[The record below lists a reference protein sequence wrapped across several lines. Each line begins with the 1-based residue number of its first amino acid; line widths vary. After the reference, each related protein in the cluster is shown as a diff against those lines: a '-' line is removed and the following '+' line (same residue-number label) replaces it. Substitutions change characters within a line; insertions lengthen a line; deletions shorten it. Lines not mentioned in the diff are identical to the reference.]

1 MIRRFQLFVIA
12 AILLVAA
19 FSTELEFLFYL
30 VYLSI
35 LVIGGSYI
43 LTRLGLADLEAGYA
57 VNQLTGHVGDK
68 LQITYTLRNTSRIP
82 KPWLEV
88 HNPTTLPG
96 GLPGRAISLGT
107 RAERSW
113 LVRAPLTR
121 RGHFR
126 VEPLQIRTGDP
137 FGFFEASASV
147 GQGVAVVVYPRIERL
162 PMWRLP
168 AANIE
173 GSHAAPERTLQTS
186 PLATAVRPYAP
197 GDAFNRIHWK
207 STARHGEIQ
216 VKEFELEQTAD
227 AWIFLD
233 LERAV
238 QGGRGE
244 ESTVEVA
251 VRAAAS
257 IAAKALLENRAV
269 GLTVNG
275 HRQAIVPVDRGSRQ
289 HLRIMQLL
297 AAVEGDGTTP
307 LAECLINAAS
317 RLRRGMTAIVI
328 TASTD
333 AAWVRPIA
341 AFRSRGIASVVVTL
355 DADAAD
361 RYDRAER
368 ARAGETVGEP
378 DKAAVEQ
385 RAQRGRAL
393 RHALAEYELKV
404 HTLTPGRSISE
415 TLAS

>member
-12 AILLVAA
+12 AILLIAA

-68 LQITYTLRNTSRIP
+68 LQITYTLRNTSRVP
-82 KPWLEV
+82 KPWLEI

-96 GLPGRAISLGT
+96 GLPGRAISLGS

-113 LVRAPLTR
+113 LVRAPLIR

-147 GQGVAVVVYPRIERL
+147 GQGVAVVVYPRVEKL
-162 PMWRLP
+162 PLWRLP
-168 AANIE
+168 AASIE
-173 GSHAAPERTLQTS
+173 GSHAAPDRTLQTS

-257 IAAKALLENRAV
+257 IAGKALLENRAV

-275 HRQAIVPVDRGSRQ
+275 HRQGLVPVDRGSRQ
-289 HLRIMQLL
+289 HLKIMQLL
-297 AAVEGDGTTP
+297 AAVDGDGTTP
-307 LAECLINAAS
+307 LVESLVNSAG

-333 AAWVRPIA
+333 LAWVRPIA
-341 AFRSRGIASVVVTL
+341 ALRSRGIGSVVVTL
-355 DADAAD
+355 DALAAD
-361 RYDRAER
+361 QLDRAER
-368 ARAGETVGEP
+368 ARAGEAVGELDP
-378 DKAAVEQ
+378 AFVDQ
-385 RAQRGRAL
+385 RAQRARAI

-404 HTLTPGRSISE
+404 HNLVPGRE
-415 TLAS
+415 LAEGLGA

>member
-12 AILLVAA
+12 AILLIAA

-43 LTRLGLADLEAGYA
+43 LTRL
-57 VNQLTGHVGDK
+57 
-68 LQITYTLRNTSRIP
+68 
-82 KPWLEV
+82 
-88 HNPTTLPG
+88 
-96 GLPGRAISLGT
+96 
-107 RAERSW
+107 
-113 LVRAPLTR
+113 
-121 RGHFR
+121 GHFR

-147 GQGVAVVVYPRIERL
+147 GQGVAVVVYPRIDKL
-162 PMWRLP
+162 PLWRLP
-168 AANIE
+168 AASIE

-251 VRAAAS
+251 V
-257 IAAKALLENRAV
+257 
-269 GLTVNG
+269 
-275 HRQAIVPVDRGSRQ
+275 
-289 HLRIMQLL
+289 
-297 AAVEGDGTTP
+297 
-307 LAECLINAAS
+307 
-317 RLRRGMTAIVI
+317 
-328 TASTD
+328 
-333 AAWVRPIA
+333 
-341 AFRSRGIASVVVTL
+341 
-355 DADAAD
+355 
-361 RYDRAER
+361 
-368 ARAGETVGEP
+368 
-378 DKAAVEQ
+378 
-385 RAQRGRAL
+385 
-393 RHALAEYELKV
+393 
-404 HTLTPGRSISE
+404 
-415 TLAS
+415 